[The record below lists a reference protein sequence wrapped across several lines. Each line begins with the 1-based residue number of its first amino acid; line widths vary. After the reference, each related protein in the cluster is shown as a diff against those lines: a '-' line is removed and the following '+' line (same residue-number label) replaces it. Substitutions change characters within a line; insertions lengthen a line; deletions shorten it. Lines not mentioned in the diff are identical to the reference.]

1 MAMGFMNGRGNG
13 WMALAKHCSA
23 ALLAAWCASAAAT
36 DIALVGLLPGRALVV
51 IDGGKRQTVAVGAAT
66 AEGVKLVAIESGAA
80 VFEVEGKRRRMRIGE
95 SVVSAPNAE
104 RPAITLV
111 SDPRG
116 HFVTPGS
123 INGVPVQFL
132 VDTGATFVSL
142 GAADARRAR
151 IDTSKG
157 TPGMSMTANG
167 PTRIWR
173 VKLASV
179 KVGGITLSD
188 VDASVHEQDMP
199 VVLLGMSFLNRME
212 IRRDGQSM
220 VLTQRY

>member
-1 MAMGFMNGRGNG
+1 MKSRDWLVCAR
-13 WMALAKHCSA
+13 HCIA
-23 ALLAAWCASAAAT
+23 ALLGAWSVAASAA
-36 DIALVGLLPGRALVV
+36 DIALVGLLPGRAIVV
-51 IDGGKRQTVAVGAAT
+51 IDGGKRQTVAVGATT
-66 AEGVKLVAIESGAA
+66 AEGVKLLAIESGVAE
-80 VFEVEGKRRRMRIGE
+80 FEAEGKRRRVQIGQ
-95 SVVSAPNAE
+95 SIVSAPSAE
-104 RPAITLV
+104 RPTITLMA
-111 SDPRG
+111 DARG

-123 INGVPVQFL
+123 INGASMRFL
-132 VDTGATFVSL
+132 VDTGATFISL
-142 GAADARRAR
+142 GTADARRAG
-151 IDTSKG
+151 IDPQKG

-167 PTRIWR
+167 PARIWK

-220 VLTQRY
+220 TLLQRY

>member
-1 MAMGFMNGRGNG
+1 
-13 WMALAKHCSA
+13 
-23 ALLAAWCASAAAT
+23 
-36 DIALVGLLPGRALVV
+36 
-51 IDGGKRQTVAVGAAT
+51 
-66 AEGVKLVAIESGAA
+66 
-80 VFEVEGKRRRMRIGE
+80 
-95 SVVSAPNAE
+95 
-104 RPAITLV
+104 
-111 SDPRG
+111 
-116 HFVTPGS
+116 
-123 INGVPVQFL
+123 
-132 VDTGATFVSL
+132 
-142 GAADARRAR
+142 
-151 IDTSKG
+151 
-157 TPGMSMTANG
+157 MSMTANG